1 MEFSFFFFGVQLLHQ
16 ATSVLSRFCV
26 AGCRERRL
34 SDRRAWSE
42 NAERRSRVL
51 AFRKKKRSVK
61 AFFPL
66 SLFRSSSLF
75 SLPFT
80 HSRAFSAKN
89 SDQSKAL
96 FPSKTKLFL
105 LSASLPF
112 SLCFSLS
119 HSERR
124 REDLSLETLKTPKKM
139 ADDWEDWEDEGLEP
153 ALPGVAAAAVK
164 APAAAAAKV
173 SSVFNRSG
181 ALSFA

>member
-96 FPSKTKLFL
+96 FRQKQNS
-105 LSASLPF
+105 LSSLPF
-112 SLCFSLS
+112 SLFISIVNCLLIIVQFIVIIIYVLCNATSLI
-119 HSERR
+119 
-124 REDLSLETLKTPKKM
+124 LIY
-139 ADDWEDWEDEGLEP
+139 
-153 ALPGVAAAAVK
+153 
-164 APAAAAAKV
+164 
-173 SSVFNRSG
+173 
-181 ALSFA
+181 